1 MCMFEIEPCFLLI
14 ILYTNVQVWMRPF
27 FAIFSFFFLN
37 VKTRFLSLLF
47 LKFDI
52 PFMVL
57 AMLDIVPFSFIVMA
71 ETL

>member
-1 MCMFEIEPCFLLI
+1 MFEIEPCFLLI
-14 ILYTNVQVWMRPF
+14 ILYTNVQV
-27 FAIFSFFFLN
+27 FSFFFLN